1 MPLILGLF
9 CDKTVDPYLQICY
22 NNSIVSKKVYNMI
35 KLVIGFVLGLVVSQ
49 VGFSGITTML
59 DKQVDKAKT
68 QVEILAK

>member
-1 MPLILGLF
+1 
-9 CDKTVDPYLQICY
+9 
-22 NNSIVSKKVYNMI
+22 MI